1 MTNPAM
7 PEKDL
12 LTTSRFG
19 TPLGRKC
26 TATSKRS
33 GKRCQRWPMRGT
45 NVCHMHGG
53 RAPQVK
59 ASAAKRLTLAEAF
72 ERGDRRP
79 AWQILADALHSADTL
94 MLDARVKLA
103 DGEPVSLD
111 ALDRFIEA
119 LDRAQKF
126 AKIVLDA
133 GVDERQTQAAEAMVV
148 MLGGW
153 VDRAMA
159 AVGIPVAVQ
168 GQLRKAIAAEVRTS
182 RANGRG

>member
-1 MTNPAM
+1 MSAAK
-7 PEKDL
+7 PEKGVSF
-12 LTTSRFG
+12 TPGSMG
-19 TPLGRKC
+19 PLGRKC

-33 GKRCQRWPMRGT
+33 GKRCQRWPVNGS
-45 NVCHMHGG
+45 NVCPMHGG

-133 GVDERQTQAAEAMVV
+133 NVDERQTQAAEAMVV

-159 AVGIPVAVQ
+159 AVGLPVAVQ